1 MTPIVIRKIEKEDTL
16 RPNSLLFSFILFIS
30 AIYAEAHDGF
40 FIRFS
45 IGPGYYAERSSLN
58 ESGFTTPAKNHAI
71 GWGFHQKYALQIS
84 DFGGLIKNTV
94 GEYDY
99 INLDA
104 LGLGFVY
111 YMPSNTSVTLSGGQG
126 KVTFARN
133 WWKITDDGEETGYAI
148 NISLDKE
155 WLISKRWG
163 IGVGTHGFLFKTRKI
178 EYKFIQFGINGA
190 ITYYFTPV
198 R

>member
-1 MTPIVIRKIEKEDTL
+1 MHSNR
-16 RPNSLLFSFILFIS
+16 LLIIFIIFIA
-30 AIYAEAHDGF
+30 AINADAHDGF

-45 IGPGYYAERSSLN
+45 VGPGYYVEKASLN
-58 ESGFTTPAKNHAI
+58 ESGFTTLAKNHAI
-71 GWGFHQKYALQIS
+71 GWGFHQKFALQIS
-84 DFGGLIKNTV
+84 DFGGLIKNAV

-104 LGLGFVY
+104 LGLGFTY
-111 YMPSNTSVTLSGGQG
+111 HMPLNTSVTLSGAKG
-126 KVTFARN
+126 KVAFARN

-155 WLISKRWG
+155 WLIAKRWG
-163 IGVGTHGFLFKTRKI
+163 VGIGTHGFLFKTTNY
-178 EYKFIQFGINGA
+178 EFIQFGINGA
-190 ITYYFTPV
+190 VTFYFTPV

>member
-1 MTPIVIRKIEKEDTL
+1 
-16 RPNSLLFSFILFIS
+16 LLFNRPVLLFFIFIS
-30 AIYAEAHDGF
+30 AMTVEAHDGI

-45 IGPGYYAERSSLN
+45 IGPGYYTERVSIN
-58 ESGFTTPAKNHAI
+58 ESGFTTPAKNHAV
-71 GWGFHQKYALQIS
+71 GWGFHQKFAIQIS
-84 DFGGLIKNTV
+84 DFGGLIKNHV

-104 LGLGFVY
+104 LGLGFRY
-111 YMPSNTSVTLSGGQG
+111 YMPFHTSITLSAAQG

-133 WWKITDDGEETGYAI
+133 WWEITDDGEETGYAI

-155 WLISKRWG
+155 WLIAKKWGAG
-163 IGVGTHGFLFKTRKI
+163 IGAHGFLFKTNHI
-178 EYKFIQFGINGA
+178 EYEFVQFGINGI
-190 ITYYFTPV
+190 ITFYFTPV

>member
-1 MTPIVIRKIEKEDTL
+1 MRY
-16 RPNSLLFSFILFIS
+16 NSVLISLIIFIS
-30 AIYAEAHDGF
+30 AIYAEAHNGF

-45 IGPGYYAERSSLN
+45 VGPGVYTEQSALN

-71 GWGFHQKYALQIS
+71 GWGFHQKYTLQIS
-84 DFGGLIKNTV
+84 DFGGLIKNKV

-104 LGLGFVY
+104 LGLGLKY
-111 YMPSNTSVTLSGGQG
+111 YMPFNTSVTLSAGQG

-133 WWKITDDGEETGYAI
+133 WWEITDDGEETGYAV

-155 WLISKRWG
+155 WLIAKRWG
-163 IGVGTHGFLFKTRKI
+163 FGIGTHGFLFKTSDI
-178 EYKFIQFGINGA
+178 DYQFVQFGINGA

>member
-1 MTPIVIRKIEKEDTL
+1 L
-16 RPNSLLFSFILFIS
+16 RPTNLLVALILFIP
-30 AIYAEAHDGF
+30 ALRAEARDGL

-45 IGPGYYAERSSLN
+45 LGPGYYAERSGLH
-58 ESGFTTPAKNHAI
+58 ESGFMTPAKNHAI

-94 GEYDY
+94 GEYHY

-104 LGLGFVY
+104 LGLGLTYFL
-111 YMPSNTSVTLSGGQG
+111 PLHTSATLSMGQG

-133 WWKITDDGEETGYAI
+133 WWEVTDDGKETGYAV
-148 NISLDKE
+148 NLSLDKE
-155 WLISKRWG
+155 WFISKRWG
-163 IGVGTHGFLFKTRKI
+163 AGIGAHGFLFKTRKI
-178 EYKFIQFGINGA
+178 EYTFVQFGMNGT
-190 ITYYFTPV
+190 ITFHLTPV